1 MDEDVT
7 ILDVVVVVQRH
18 ARTHTHMHACTRIC
32 ALCNLSPRS
41 KTAVPQQGIEKT
53 VKAGVDITI
62 YIYSID

>member
-1 MDEDVT
+1 MDENVT
-7 ILDVVVVVQRH
+7 ILDVVVVQRH
-18 ARTHTHMHACTRIC
+18 ARTHACACIC